1 MKAPLSHND
10 YTVGWICA
18 LPLEMAAAKAMLDE
32 VHPDLSSSLGDHNT
46 YTLVHYGKVI
56 RGGRFERTGTLN
68 KPSQLLLTAL
78 NKHQANNLLN
88 GCDLSKHISQ
98 SAIMTSSHTSEFTY
112 QDQEKDQLFH
122 PEYDHMA
129 PRRSCESC
137 DHTQLV
143 NRPTR
148 SSTEPRIHYGL
159 IASCNQAMKDAKP
172 RDRLARQLGI
182 ICFEMEA
189 AGLVGH
195 FPCLVIRGIS
205 DYAEFHKNDQ
215 WHGYAIA
222 TAAAYA
228 KELLSVVLPVEVVGV
243 RSTAASES
251 SLMSPDRSVYSGTF
265 FSGGGPIFLR
275 NQNAGRDRNIRA
287 GSHSR
292 DSTF

>member
-1 MKAPLSHND
+1 
-10 YTVGWICA
+10 
-18 LPLEMAAAKAMLDE
+18 
-32 VHPDLSSSLGDHNT
+32 
-46 YTLVHYGKVI
+46 
-56 RGGRFERTGTLN
+56 
-68 KPSQLLLTAL
+68 
-78 NKHQANNLLN
+78 
-88 GCDLSKHISQ
+88 
-98 SAIMTSSHTSEFTY
+98 
-112 QDQEKDQLFH
+112 
-122 PEYDHMA
+122 
-129 PRRSCESC
+129 
-137 DHTQLV
+137 
-143 NRPTR
+143 
-148 SSTEPRIHYGL
+148 
-159 IASCNQAMKDAKP
+159 MKDAKP

-182 ICFEMEA
+182 ICLEMEA

-228 KELLSVVLPVEVVGV
+228 KELLSVVLPVEVVGKDPADV

-265 FSGGGPIFLR
+265 FSGGEPIFLR
-275 NQNAGRDRNIRA
+275 NQNAGRDRNIRT